1 MKRLKAAGAV
11 AAEVIVGQRRVIKP
25 SRKAKAA
32 AGIVSGEDDQT
43 SDPEDTEEIGGKRK
57 KSATTKART
66 SESAPKPKAPATS
79 KSAPKPKAR
88 AKKRAKK
95 AATVDSDDEANGDEE
110 EGDAEGEDQVDEYER
125 LREQRETDRPVSHNV
140 PRS

>member
-1 MKRLKAAGAV
+1 MKRLKAASAV

-32 AGIVSGEDDQT
+32 AGIDSGDDNQT
-43 SDPEDTEEIGGKRK
+43 SNPEDTEEIGGKRK
-57 KSATTKART
+57 RSATTKART

-88 AKKRAKK
+88 ANK
-95 AATVDSDDEANGDEE
+95 
-110 EGDAEGEDQVDEYER
+110 
-125 LREQRETDRPVSHNV
+125 
-140 PRS
+140 